1 MLKFKCKA
9 GAINDIV
16 LCTSTRASVK
26 SMSMRSQSWTFEKQ
40 TALTLSL
47 RTLSSRPGPGLLKT
61 TNT

>member
-47 RTLSSRPGPGLLKT
+47 
-61 TNT
+61 

>member
-16 LCTSTRASVK
+16 LCTCTRGSVK

-47 RTLSSRPGPGLLKT
+47 
-61 TNT
+61 